1 LLNHFSTQIRSAKTL
16 FGNLKKDKEFNMQ
29 VEREE
34 LHRKGLTI
42 KQLAV
47 GQSYEK
53 SFAITAELIE
63 QFAEVT
69 GDHNPIHLN
78 EDYAAKSIFKQRV
91 AQGML
96 QAGLLSG
103 ILGCHFPG
111 VGTIY
116 LSQTLK
122 FIKPVFIKDQIT
134 LRLEVWKSSARK
146 TAFVSKHDS
155 PIRTVK
161 PSSLVR
167 RLLSPRP
174 NDYPEPISKMSFGP
188 IDFVALLISL

>member
-1 LLNHFSTQIRSAKTL
+1 MN
-16 FGNLKKDKEFNMQ
+16 
-29 VEREE
+29 VEAEDFD
-34 LHRKGLTI
+34 RKGLTI
-42 KQLAV
+42 NQLAV

-63 QFAEVT
+63 RFADVT

-78 EDYAAKSIFKQRV
+78 KDYAAKSIFKQRV

-122 FIKPVFIKDQIT
+122 FIQPVFIKDQIT
-134 LRLEVWKSSARK
+134 LRLEILEIISEKNRVRLETRFTNQKGEDVITGEAL
-146 TAFVSKHDS
+146 
-155 PIRTVK
+155 VK
-161 PSSLVR
+161 P
-167 RLLSPRP
+167 P
-174 NDYPEPISKMSFGP
+174 PE
-188 IDFVALLISL
+188 

>member
-1 LLNHFSTQIRSAKTL
+1 MK
-16 FGNLKKDKEFNMQ
+16 
-29 VEREE
+29 VEAEDFD
-34 LHRKGLTI
+34 LKGLTI
-42 KQLAV
+42 NQLAV

-63 QFAEVT
+63 RFADVT

-103 ILGCHFPG
+103 ILGCYFPG

-134 LRLEVWKSSARK
+134 LRLEILEIISEKNRVRLETRFTNQNGEAVISGEAL
-146 TAFVSKHDS
+146 
-155 PIRTVK
+155 VK
-161 PSSLVR
+161 P
-167 RLLSPRP
+167 P
-174 NDYPEPISKMSFGP
+174 PE
-188 IDFVALLISL
+188 

>member
-1 LLNHFSTQIRSAKTL
+1 MHAE
-16 FGNLKKDKEFNMQ
+16 GKD
-29 VEREE
+29 
-34 LHRKGLTI
+34 LYRKGLTI
-42 KQLAV
+42 SQLAA

-63 QFAEVT
+63 RFADVT
-69 GDHNPIHLN
+69 GDHNPIHLD
-78 EDYAAKSIFKQRV
+78 EDYAGKSIFKQRV

-122 FIKPVFIKDQIT
+122 FIKPVFIQDQIT
-134 LRLEVWKSSARK
+134 LRLEILEIINEKNQVRLETRFTNQNGEDVITGEAL
-146 TAFVSKHDS
+146 
-155 PIRTVK
+155 VK
-161 PSSLVR
+161 P
-167 RLLSPRP
+167 P
-174 NDYPEPISKMSFGP
+174 PE
-188 IDFVALLISL
+188 

>member
-1 LLNHFSTQIRSAKTL
+1 MKVKGQHINDQ
-16 FGNLKKDKEFNMQ
+16 
-29 VEREE
+29 
-34 LHRKGLTI
+34 GLTI
-42 KQLAV
+42 EELTV

-53 SFAITAELIE
+53 SFVITAELIE
-63 QFAEVT
+63 RFADVT

-78 EDYAAKSIFKQRV
+78 EDYAGKSIFKQRV

-122 FIKPVFIKDQIT
+122 FIRPVFINDQLT
-134 LRLEVWKSSARK
+134 LRLEILEIISDKGRVRLETLFTNQKGEAVI
-146 TAFVSKHDS
+146 TGEA
-155 PIRTVK
+155 IVK
-161 PSSLVR
+161 P
-167 RLLSPRP
+167 P
-174 NDYPEPISKMSFGP
+174 SK
-188 IDFVALLISL
+188 

>member
-1 LLNHFSTQIRSAKTL
+1 MK
-16 FGNLKKDKEFNMQ
+16 
-29 VEREE
+29 VESQ
-34 LHRKGLTI
+34 HHNYQGLTI
-42 KQLAV
+42 KELTV

-53 SFAITAELIE
+53 TFTITAELIE
-63 QFAEVT
+63 RFAEVT

-78 EDYAAKSIFKQRV
+78 EAYAGKSIFKQRV

-103 ILGCHFPG
+103 ILGCYFPG

-134 LRLEVWKSSARK
+134 LRLEILEIISEKNRVRLETRFTNQNGEAVIIGE
-146 TAFVSKHDS
+146 AL
-155 PIRTVK
+155 VK
-161 PSSLVR
+161 P
-167 RLLSPRP
+167 P
-174 NDYPEPISKMSFGP
+174 PE
-188 IDFVALLISL
+188 

>member
-1 LLNHFSTQIRSAKTL
+1 MKAE
-16 FGNLKKDKEFNMQ
+16 GG
-29 VEREE
+29 VY
-34 LHRKGLTI
+34 HRKGLTI
-42 KQLAV
+42 NQLSV

-53 SFAITAELIE
+53 RFAVTAELIE
-63 QFAEVT
+63 RFAEVT

-78 EDYAAKSIFKQRV
+78 EQYASKSIFKQRE

-122 FIKPVFIKDQIT
+122 FIKPIFIEDQIT
-134 LRLEVWKSSARK
+134 LRLEILEIISEKNNVRLQTLFTNQKGEAVI
-146 TAFVSKHDS
+146 TGEAL
-155 PIRTVK
+155 VK
-161 PSSLVR
+161 P
-167 RLLSPRP
+167 P
-174 NDYPEPISKMSFGP
+174 PE
-188 IDFVALLISL
+188 

>member
-1 LLNHFSTQIRSAKTL
+1 MKAEDQHHN
-16 FGNLKKDKEFNMQ
+16 NL
-29 VEREE
+29 
-34 LHRKGLTI
+34 GLTI
-42 KQLAV
+42 KELTV

-53 SFAITAELIE
+53 TFTITAELIE
-63 QFAEVT
+63 GFAEVT

-116 LSQTLK
+116 LSQTFK

-134 LRLEVWKSSARK
+134 LNLEVLEIIDEKNHVPLETVFTKQSGEAIITSEA
-146 TAFVSKHDS
+146 
-155 PIRTVK
+155 IVK
-161 PSSLVR
+161 P
-167 RLLSPRP
+167 P
-174 NDYPEPISKMSFGP
+174 PE
-188 IDFVALLISL
+188 